1 MTHLIL
7 TAMLILSFAPPA
19 QDGLLGK
26 ADKLF
31 ASRDQVESLRQAVS
45 VTEQVVARDKAN
57 YEAFWRLAKY
67 RYYLADAESDEPKK
81 SKLIYSAIDA
91 AKKAVALDGA
101 RVEGHFWLA
110 AANGEL
116 ADMKGGISS
125 LGLVK
130 TVRKEFEAALAID
143 PSYENGAAYLALG
156 EIDLNLPALLGGSD
170 RRGIRRLEEGLKKH
184 QSNAELKLALAE
196 AYAKKGRK
204 DEAIKLLESILAAS
218 DPARTP
224 NEMEAIRNKTRRLRS
239 MVKQAISLAKLRQL
253 DLPFSRKYKGCSP
266 C

>member
-1 MTHLIL
+1 MTYLIF
-7 TAMLILSFAPPA
+7 TAMLILSFALPA
-19 QDGLLGK
+19 QNSPLDK

-31 ASRDQVESLRQAVS
+31 ASRDNVESLKQAVS
-45 VTEQVVARDKAN
+45 VTEQMTARDKTN

-67 RYYLADAESDEPKK
+67 RYYLADGETDEPEK
-81 SKLIYSAIDA
+81 SKLIQSAIDA
-91 AKKAVALDGA
+91 AKKAVALNGA

-110 AANGEL
+110 ATTGEL

-130 TVRKEFEAALAID
+130 TIRKEFEAALAID

-156 EIDLNLPALLGGSD
+156 QIDLSMPRLLGGSD
-170 RRGIRRLEEGLKKH
+170 RRGMERLEEGLKTY

-204 DEAIKLLESILAAS
+204 DEARKLLESILATS

-224 NEMEAIRNKTRRLRS
+224 NEIQDIRNKTRRLLDR
-239 MVKQAISLAKLRQL
+239 VK
-253 DLPFSRKYKGCSP
+253 
-266 C
+266 